1 MHRPFHV
8 SSWQLTLACGVLKLL
23 IGAAAFTLPLAHAP
37 GLPRLVG
44 WMLLAGGVS
53 ELLLSWSGRH
63 SWVGRISFGSGAI
76 TVALG
81 ALFVSG
87 PLRGLYPLAPFVMA
101 WFLLRAILSL
111 DVAIQSR
118 FTPAANW
125 AWLAIRGATDLALG
139 LLLMAGAPLA
149 MLAMVIFGEI
159 REFVTVFSATLA
171 ISFIVAGTGLVAI
184 ALTQRRLH
192 RDDPFL
198 IVSEDALPQS
208 GSGEATRAQ

>member
-8 SSWQLTLACGVLKLL
+8 SSWQLTLSCGIFKLL
-23 IGAAAFTLPLAHAP
+23 IAAAAIALPLSQAHI
-37 GLPRLVG
+37 LPRLVG

-53 ELLLSWSGRH
+53 ELLLSWSGRR
-63 SWVGRISFGSGAI
+63 SWIGRISFGSGAI

-87 PLRGLYPLAPFVMA
+87 SLRGLYPLAPFVMA

-118 FTPAANW
+118 STPMANW
-125 AWLAIRGATDLALG
+125 VWLLIRGMTDLALG

-149 MLAMVIFGEI
+149 MFAIVVFGEV
-159 REFVTVFSATLA
+159 REFVTIFSSTLA
-171 ISFIVAGTGLVAI
+171 LSFAVAGAGLVAI
-184 ALTQRRLH
+184 ALAQRRLH

-198 IVSEDALPQS
+198 LPEDENPP
-208 GSGEATRAQ
+208 R